1 MPKKFLFYGKD
12 DSRKEKISSVY
23 ASDIVEAT
31 SLFAAV
37 KRLSVEQF
45 LNIYKVKE
53 DGNKTDSSQHLKETP
68 PR

>member
-1 MPKKFLFYGKD
+1 MPKKFLFYGKND
-12 DSRKEKISSVY
+12 LRKEIISSVH

-31 SLFAAV
+31 TIFAAV

-53 DGNKTDSSQHLKETP
+53 DGNKTESSKRPKETP
-68 PR
+68 AG

>member
-1 MPKKFLFYGKD
+1 MPKKFLFYGKN
-12 DSRKEKISSVY
+12 DSRKEIISSIH

-31 SLFAAV
+31 TIFAAV

-53 DGNKTDSSQHLKETP
+53 DGNKTESSKRPKETP
-68 PR
+68 AG